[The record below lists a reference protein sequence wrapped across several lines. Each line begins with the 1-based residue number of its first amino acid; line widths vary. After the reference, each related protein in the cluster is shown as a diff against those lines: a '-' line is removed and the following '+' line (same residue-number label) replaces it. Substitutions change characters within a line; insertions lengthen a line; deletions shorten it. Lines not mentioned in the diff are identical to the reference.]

1 MYKICT
7 VEVFTL
13 NVRDYLVHR
22 TSACK
27 LPWQFWHCVHNLAN
41 FSSSAFRCEI
51 SFWKS
56 ADSFGLQ
63 CLQTAAPK
71 CQGERSIQVKRCC
84 TLYDMIS
91 SKEVL
96 YDPQVLDS
104 CVMYTWLRR
113 NGSTLLSNLL
123 STVGLDS
130 QIKGPKGWI
139 CWFSPLTWESLF
151 PFLKWWDF
159 ELLSSL
165 HTLCTQVC

>member
-1 MYKICT
+1 MYKIYT
-7 VEVFTL
+7 VEVFKL
-13 NVRDYLVHR
+13 NLRDYLVHR

-63 CLQTAAPK
+63 CLQTAAPE
-71 CQGERSIQVKRCC
+71 CQGGRSIQVKRCC

-91 SKEVL
+91 RKQVL
-96 YDPQVLDS
+96 YDPQVLDF

-113 NGSTLLSNLL
+113 NGSILLSDLL
-123 STVGLDS
+123 YTVGLDS
-130 QIKGPKGWI
+130 QIKGPKLNLLWI
-139 CWFSPLTWESLF
+139 PFGDWKELFSRHLAPS
-151 PFLKWWDF
+151 P
-159 ELLSSL
+159 
-165 HTLCTQVC
+165 